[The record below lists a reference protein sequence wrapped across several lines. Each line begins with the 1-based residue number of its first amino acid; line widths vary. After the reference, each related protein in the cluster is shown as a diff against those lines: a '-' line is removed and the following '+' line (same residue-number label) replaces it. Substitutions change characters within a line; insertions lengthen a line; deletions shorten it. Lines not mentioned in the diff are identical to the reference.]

1 MHQWLSV
8 AAAAAPCARLACSG
22 PAMRVSKRLPC
33 VISGQWHAATQA
45 LAACMPLC
53 MHCKHPSL
61 LRPALPRP
69 PAAPARRTTCSPLCM
84 HPLHH
89 PARHTRSR
97 PARPAPPGALPAALR
112 PCPSASTHYISISC
126 LSSHRPAAPCP
137 PRRVLVPLTPGKPCV
152 TKGKFTLLSY
162 NLLADLY
169 ATVSAF
175 VCHSCG

>member
-1 MHQWLSV
+1 MAQRGRGSCALRSPRMQW
-8 AAAAAPCARLACSG
+8 PCHAC
-22 PAMRVSKRLPC
+22 L
-33 VISGQWHAATQA
+33 QT
-45 LAACMPLC
+45 
-53 MHCKHPSL
+53 
-61 LRPALPRP
+61 
-69 PAAPARRTTCSPLCM
+69 SPLCHQRTM
-84 HPLHH
+84 ACSHAGLGCMHATVHALQASLAPAPCLAPPTCSTCPPHHVLAPVHAPITSPCPSHPL
-89 PARHTRSR
+89 PPCPPR
-97 PARPAPPGALPAALR
+97 PPGALPAALR